1 MRYKYKLPDGLVSQV
16 SEMEEFAN
24 GATQVS
30 AQLLDGRVFSG
41 ILISAATYIVAARG
55 FGDLPF
61 RPDEIANVFQTND
74 DKNPAKRG
82 GWQFWDDWGS

>member
-1 MRYKYKLPDGLVSQV
+1 MRYKYKLPDRLVSQV

-30 AQLLDGRVFSG
+30 AHLLDGRVFSG

-61 RPDEIANVFQTND
+61 KPDEIATVFQTTD
-74 DKNPAKRG
+74 DKNPAMRG